1 MVVIFMSTAA
11 GVNRINDR
19 DRLPGISKRFDPQET
34 ITIYK
39 EIVES
44 ENEFFKCQRNRVCVS
59 I

>member
-1 MVVIFMSTAA
+1 MSTAA
-11 GVNRINDR
+11 GVNRVNER
-19 DRLPGISKRFDPQET
+19 DRLPGISKKFDPQEA